1 MTHVLWLLKFEQY
14 SGTKISPKSR
24 YIPQKGFDFLER
36 FNTLIESYNDYNIT
50 LIYLGSNGPYL
61 IGREQTDL
69 PTKEWDMTMI
79 TKHDANNNE
88 SLTISLDQFKNSK
101 NFNKMKN
108 EFGIEIIY
116 NVCFKMDNQ
125 ALKFLDKHY
134 DKIKSLAPSYPYPSL
149 AYEWLANN
157 DNIKQ
162 INQYIKLLKYI
173 DEPFVMLNLMQIIDE
188 KSDKF
193 YSRKVTPLVN
203 GTGARALIIGD
214 AKCMDNHYWT
224 QILMVMFPNTK
235 RYWNLWTSKYYL
247 PIAKLKLKSTKD
259 ILLQMTMPIY
269 CDPKYAEG
277 KLRSKL

>member
-1 MTHVLWLLKFEQY
+1 MTHVLWLLKFDEY
-14 SGTKISPKSR
+14 SCAKNPSTNR
-24 YIPQKGFDFLER
+24 YIPQKAFDFLAR
-36 FNTLIESYNDYNIT
+36 FNSLNNNDNIT
-50 LIYLGSNGPYL
+50 LIYLASNGPWL
-61 IGREQTDL
+61 IERKESDL
-69 PTKEWDMTMI
+69 PVKNWDMTMI
-79 TKHDANNNE
+79 TKHNANNND
-88 SLTISLDQFKNSK
+88 SLLKSLEQFKNSQD
-101 NFNKMKN
+101 FNKMKN
-108 EFGIEIIY
+108 EFNIQIIY
-116 NVCFKMDNQ
+116 NVCFKMDEQ
-125 ALKFLDKHY
+125 ALNFLDKHY
-134 DKIKSLAPSYPYPSL
+134 DKIKSLAPPYPYPSMT
-149 AYEWLANN
+149 YEWLAHN

-203 GTGARALIIGD
+203 GVGSRALILGD
-214 AKCMDNHYWT
+214 AKCMDDSYWT
-224 QILMVMFPNTK
+224 KILMVTFPNTK
-235 RYWNLWTSKYYL
+235 KYWNLWTSKYYL